1 MRPSRH
7 QLRRVADLTL
17 TAVASPLWV
26 PVIIALALAVLVTS
40 GRPIF
45 FIQDRVGQ
53 HGNTFAMRKFR
64 SMKNGNNPLIP
75 DPERITGIGT
85 ILRRTSLD
93 ELPQLLNVLEGSMSL
108 VGPRPMLPPQVAEL
122 TATQRGRLTVLPGLT
137 GLAQVN
143 GRNDL
148 SWEERFNYDLEWA
161 DNPTLLGYAMILAK
175 TASTVISGDGVT
187 GHDADDRFAQ
197 IVTDIPNLD
206 RPDLDLEAL
215 QLDDEHRRVAPLFG
229 EHAA

>member
-1 MRPSRH
+1 MGRHH

-17 TAVASPLWV
+17 IIVASPLWV
-26 PVIIALALAVLVTS
+26 PVLLALALAVVVTS
-40 GRPIF
+40 GRPIL

-75 DPERITGIGT
+75 DPDRITGIGT

-137 GLAQVN
+137 GLAQIN

-148 SWEERFNYDLEWA
+148 TWEQRFSYDLEWA
-161 DNPTLLGYAMILAK
+161 RNPSLSSYAMILAK

-197 IVTDIPNLD
+197 AVTDIANLD
-206 RPDLDLEAL
+206 LAAL